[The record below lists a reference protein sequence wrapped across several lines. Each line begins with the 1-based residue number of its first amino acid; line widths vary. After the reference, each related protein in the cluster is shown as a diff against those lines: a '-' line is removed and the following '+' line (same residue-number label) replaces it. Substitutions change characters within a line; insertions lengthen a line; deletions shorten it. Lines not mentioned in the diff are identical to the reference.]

1 MSGKSGLDESDKS
14 VLLFCNRH
22 LKKMKSPLDCDT
34 VLSSILAGKERRA
47 VMENLT
53 ISQVSRMY
61 GVTPRMLR
69 HYEKLGLIKAGRR
82 EDYAYRMYDEE
93 AVQRLQQIIILRK
106 LRLSLKEIAVLLEA
120 AGQDESLR
128 LLQNKLA
135 EMDDEIASL
144 ELIRKLLNQLVG
156 RLDGSRKRQISFD
169 LLEQGSLREIV
180 RTLAFPKTTIKENAS
195 MEELNRAGEILDK
208 SLSVRIL
215 RLPPFTVASYHYIGE
230 NPEEEVGEVV
240 SRFVQES
247 GLYEKKPD
255 ARMFGFN
262 HPNPGVLENGIH
274 GYEDWV
280 TIPEDM
286 EVKAPMEK
294 KKFAGGLYAVLSIP
308 FPEFQLW
315 ENLSRWVDE
324 SPDFAPDFSELGEEI
339 MGGCLEEHL
348 NWVYA
353 AHCGWKEDGLP
364 GQIDLMLPIKRREK

>member
-1 MSGKSGLDESDKS
+1 VS
-14 VLLFCNRH
+14 
-22 LKKMKSPLDCDT
+22 
-34 VLSSILAGKERRA
+34 SSILANKERREA
-47 VMENLT
+47 MENLT

-82 EDYAYRMYDEE
+82 EDYSYRMYDEE
-93 AVQRLQQIIILRK
+93 AVRRLQQIIILRK
-106 LRLSLKEIAVLLEA
+106 LRLSLKEIAVLLED
-120 AGQDESLR
+120 AGQNESLR
-128 LLQNKLA
+128 LLQDKLL
-135 EMDDEIASL
+135 ELDDEIASL
-144 ELIRKLLNQLVG
+144 TLIRRLLKKLVG
-156 RLDGSRKRQISFD
+156 RLEENRKKQVYLD
-169 LLEQGSLREIV
+169 LLEDKALAEIV
-180 RTLAFPKTTIKENAS
+180 GALAFPKTTVKENTS
-195 MEELNRAGEILDK
+195 MEELNRAGEILDR

-215 RLPPFTVASYHYIGE
+215 RLPPCTVASCHCIGE
-230 NPEEEVGEVV
+230 NPEEAVGEVATK
-240 SRFVQES
+240 FVQES

-274 GYEDWV
+274 GYENWV

-294 KKFAGGLYAVLSIP
+294 KKFAGRLYAVLTIS

-315 ENLSRWVDE
+315 ENLTRWVDE
-324 SPDFAPDFSELGEEI
+324 SPDFEPDYSELGEEI

-353 AHCGWKEDGLP
+353 AHNEWKEDGLP
-364 GQIDLMLPIKRREK
+364 GQIDLMLPVKPREK